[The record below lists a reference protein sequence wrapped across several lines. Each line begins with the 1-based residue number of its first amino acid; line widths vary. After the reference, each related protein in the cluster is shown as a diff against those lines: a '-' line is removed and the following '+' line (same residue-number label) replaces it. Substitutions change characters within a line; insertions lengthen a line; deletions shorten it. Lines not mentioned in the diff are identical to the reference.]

1 MSFWKFLDLIGGII
15 TYVRNFVINAF
26 FLLFIFLFFIIIM
39 AGLATTSDD
48 SVPETNKIVFV
59 DVHSTIYDA
68 PRMESRI
75 EVLLNTINGIH
86 EEHIYTEQLKR
97 IFDYASTDDEV
108 EAVVMDLSHTESVRL
123 DVIKSLEPAIEKFQ
137 KAGKR
142 IYVYADSYS
151 QSTYALASYADEIYL
166 PKLGEVSIVGV
177 NARNLYFKDFLD
189 NVELTVFTPKAGTHK
204 SAVEPFNRNDMSPQ
218 VKEEMGIITS
228 DLWNLYADVIRK
240 NRPDLRLENL
250 LFGSDNLIALEEKT
264 PFDKNIYQE
273 SGAVD
278 KIMSKNDFYEHISKM
293 YKVNFKY
300 SSDKNGYDFDSTDAE
315 QYFNSIVNNERSLG
329 KGSDKIGVIYGLGE
343 IGYQDPNDSNL
354 TTFTPEHILPLIQ
367 KATKDDYKAL
377 ILYLNTPGGSV
388 TASEDIRSAL
398 VNYKNKTNGKI
409 VVYMSGMA
417 ASGGYWIST
426 VADTIVAQPST
437 ITGSIG
443 VFGMLFNGS
452 ELTEKI
458 GIHEDGIGTN
468 PDANLSFTAPITENQ
483 KKLIQLEINKTYA
496 NFIRLVSDSRKLE
509 RTIVEEL
516 AQGRIYTGNQALEIN
531 LVDKIGSFDTALDE
545 ARKLA
550 ESKNARVVLLLP
562 KDDNRVNAVSNV
574 IVKAV
579 ARYDRPMALKLVD
592 DFVRE
597 HPVVKAAV
605 SRESQI
611 MIQPYTISY

>member
-509 RTIVEEL
+509 RTKVEEL
-516 AQGRIYTGNQALEIN
+516 AQGRIYTGNQALQIN

-579 ARYDRPMALKLVD
+579 ARYDRPMALRLVD

>member
-1 MSFWKFLDLIGGII
+1 
-15 TYVRNFVINAF
+15 
-26 FLLFIFLFFIIIM
+26 
-39 AGLATTSDD
+39 
-48 SVPETNKIVFV
+48 
-59 DVHSTIYDA
+59 
-68 PRMESRI
+68 
-75 EVLLNTINGIH
+75 
-86 EEHIYTEQLKR
+86 
-97 IFDYASTDDEV
+97 
-108 EAVVMDLSHTESVRL
+108 
-123 DVIKSLEPAIEKFQ
+123 
-137 KAGKR
+137 
-142 IYVYADSYS
+142 
-151 QSTYALASYADEIYL
+151 
-166 PKLGEVSIVGV
+166 
-177 NARNLYFKDFLD
+177 
-189 NVELTVFTPKAGTHK
+189 
-204 SAVEPFNRNDMSPQ
+204 
-218 VKEEMGIITS
+218 
-228 DLWNLYADVIRK
+228 
-240 NRPDLRLENL
+240 
-250 LFGSDNLIALEEKT
+250 
-264 PFDKNIYQE
+264 
-273 SGAVD
+273 
-278 KIMSKNDFYEHISKM
+278 M

-343 IGYQDPNDSNL
+343 IGFQDPNDSNL

-509 RTIVEEL
+509 RTKVEEL

-550 ESKNARVVLLLP
+550 ESKNARVVQLLP
-562 KDDNRVNAVSNV
+562 KDDDRVNAVSNV

>member
-278 KIMSKNDFYEHISKM
+278 KIMSKNGFYEHISKM

-509 RTIVEEL
+509 RTKVEEL

-531 LVDKIGSFDTALDE
+531 LVDKIGSFDTALNE

-550 ESKNARVVLLLP
+550 ESKNARVVQLLP

>member
-343 IGYQDPNDSNL
+343 IGFQDPNDSNL

-509 RTIVEEL
+509 RTKVEEL

-550 ESKNARVVLLLP
+550 ESKNARVVQLLP

>member
-509 RTIVEEL
+509 RTKVEEL

>member
-1 MSFWKFLDLIGGII
+1 
-15 TYVRNFVINAF
+15 
-26 FLLFIFLFFIIIM
+26 M

-86 EEHIYTEQLKR
+86 EEHIYTEQLKG

-278 KIMSKNDFYEHISKM
+278 KIMSKNGFYEHISKM

-509 RTIVEEL
+509 RTKVEEL

-550 ESKNARVVLLLP
+550 ESKNARVVQLLP

-579 ARYDRPMALKLVD
+579 ARYDRPMALRLVD

>member
-278 KIMSKNDFYEHISKM
+278 KIMSKNGFYEHISKM
-293 YKVNFKY
+293 YKVNIKY

-509 RTIVEEL
+509 RTKVEEL

-550 ESKNARVVLLLP
+550 ESKNARVVQLLP

>member
-166 PKLGEVSIVGV
+166 PKLGEVSIIGV

-278 KIMSKNDFYEHISKM
+278 KIMSKNGFYEHISKM

-509 RTIVEEL
+509 RTKVEEL

-550 ESKNARVVLLLP
+550 ESKNARVVQLLP

>member
-108 EAVVMDLSHTESVRL
+108 EAVVMDLSHAESVRL

-509 RTIVEEL
+509 RTKVEEL
-516 AQGRIYTGNQALEIN
+516 AQGRIYTGNQALQIN

>member
-240 NRPDLRLENL
+240 NRQDLRLENL

-278 KIMSKNDFYEHISKM
+278 KIMSKNGFYEHISKM

-367 KATKDDYKAL
+367 KATNDDYKAL

-509 RTIVEEL
+509 RTKVEEL

-550 ESKNARVVLLLP
+550 ESKNARVVQLLP

-574 IVKAV
+574 IVKAA

>member
-343 IGYQDPNDSNL
+343 IGYKDPNDSNL

-509 RTIVEEL
+509 RTKVEEL
-516 AQGRIYTGNQALEIN
+516 AQGRIYTGNQALQIN

>member
-278 KIMSKNDFYEHISKM
+278 KIMSKNGFYEHISKM

-437 ITGSIG
+437 I
-443 VFGMLFNGS
+443 
-452 ELTEKI
+452 
-458 GIHEDGIGTN
+458 
-468 PDANLSFTAPITENQ
+468 PDI
-483 KKLIQLEINKTYA
+483 
-496 NFIRLVSDSRKLE
+496 LV
-509 RTIVEEL
+509 
-516 AQGRIYTGNQALEIN
+516 QA
-531 LVDKIGSFDTALDE
+531 
-545 ARKLA
+545 
-550 ESKNARVVLLLP
+550 
-562 KDDNRVNAVSNV
+562 
-574 IVKAV
+574 
-579 ARYDRPMALKLVD
+579 
-592 DFVRE
+592 
-597 HPVVKAAV
+597 
-605 SRESQI
+605 
-611 MIQPYTISY
+611 

>member
-278 KIMSKNDFYEHISKM
+278 KIMSKNGFYEHISKM

-329 KGSDKIGVIYGLGE
+329 KGSDKIGVIYGIGE

-509 RTIVEEL
+509 RTKVEEL

-550 ESKNARVVLLLP
+550 ESKNARVVQLLP

>member
-39 AGLATTSDD
+39 TGLATTSDD

-278 KIMSKNDFYEHISKM
+278 KIMSKNGFYEHISKM

-367 KATKDDYKAL
+367 KATNDDYKAL

-509 RTIVEEL
+509 RTKVEEL

-550 ESKNARVVLLLP
+550 ESKNARVVQLLP

>member
-278 KIMSKNDFYEHISKM
+278 KIMSKNGFYEHISKM

-343 IGYQDPNDSNL
+343 IGFQDPNDSNL

-509 RTIVEEL
+509 RTKVEEL

-550 ESKNARVVLLLP
+550 ESKNARVVQLLP

>member
-329 KGSDKIGVIYGLGE
+329 KGLDKIGVIYGLGE

-509 RTIVEEL
+509 RTKVEEL

-579 ARYDRPMALKLVD
+579 ARYDRPMALRLVD

>member
-278 KIMSKNDFYEHISKM
+278 KIMSKNGFYEHISKM

-509 RTIVEEL
+509 RTKVEEL

>member
-86 EEHIYTEQLKR
+86 EEHIYTEQLKG

-509 RTIVEEL
+509 RTKVEEL

-579 ARYDRPMALKLVD
+579 ARYDRPMALRLVD

>member
-278 KIMSKNDFYEHISKM
+278 KIMSKNGFYEHISKM

-409 VVYMSGMA
+409 VVYMSGMV

-509 RTIVEEL
+509 RTKVEEL

-550 ESKNARVVLLLP
+550 ESKNARVVQLLP

>member
-278 KIMSKNDFYEHISKM
+278 KIMSKNGFYEHISKM

-509 RTIVEEL
+509 RTKVEEL

-550 ESKNARVVLLLP
+550 ESKNARVVQLLP

>member
-1 MSFWKFLDLIGGII
+1 M
-15 TYVRNFVINAF
+15 
-26 FLLFIFLFFIIIM
+26 
-39 AGLATTSDD
+39 
-48 SVPETNKIVFV
+48 
-59 DVHSTIYDA
+59 
-68 PRMESRI
+68 
-75 EVLLNTINGIH
+75 
-86 EEHIYTEQLKR
+86 
-97 IFDYASTDDEV
+97 
-108 EAVVMDLSHTESVRL
+108 
-123 DVIKSLEPAIEKFQ
+123 
-137 KAGKR
+137 
-142 IYVYADSYS
+142 
-151 QSTYALASYADEIYL
+151 
-166 PKLGEVSIVGV
+166 
-177 NARNLYFKDFLD
+177 
-189 NVELTVFTPKAGTHK
+189 
-204 SAVEPFNRNDMSPQ
+204 
-218 VKEEMGIITS
+218 
-228 DLWNLYADVIRK
+228 
-240 NRPDLRLENL
+240 
-250 LFGSDNLIALEEKT
+250 
-264 PFDKNIYQE
+264 
-273 SGAVD
+273 
-278 KIMSKNDFYEHISKM
+278 
-293 YKVNFKY
+293 NFKY

-509 RTIVEEL
+509 RTKVEEL

-550 ESKNARVVLLLP
+550 ESKNARVVQLLP

>member
-278 KIMSKNDFYEHISKM
+278 KIMSKNGFYEHISKM

-509 RTIVEEL
+509 RTKVEEL

-550 ESKNARVVLLLP
+550 ESKNARVVQLLP

-597 HPVVKAAV
+597 HPVIKAAV

>member
-278 KIMSKNDFYEHISKM
+278 KIMSKNGFYEHISKM

-367 KATKDDYKAL
+367 KATNDDYKAL

-509 RTIVEEL
+509 RTKVEEL

-550 ESKNARVVLLLP
+550 ESKNARVVQLLP

>member
-86 EEHIYTEQLKR
+86 EEHIYTEQLKG

-509 RTIVEEL
+509 RTKVEEL

>member
-278 KIMSKNDFYEHISKM
+278 KIMNKNGFYEHISKM

-509 RTIVEEL
+509 RTKVEEL

-550 ESKNARVVLLLP
+550 ESKNARVVQLLP

>member
-97 IFDYASTDDEV
+97 IFNYASTDDEV

-509 RTIVEEL
+509 RTKVEEL

>member
-1 MSFWKFLDLIGGII
+1 
-15 TYVRNFVINAF
+15 
-26 FLLFIFLFFIIIM
+26 M

-343 IGYQDPNDSNL
+343 IGYKDPNDSNL

-509 RTIVEEL
+509 RTKVEEL
-516 AQGRIYTGNQALEIN
+516 AQGRIYTGNQALQIN

>member
-86 EEHIYTEQLKR
+86 EEHIYTEQLKG

-278 KIMSKNDFYEHISKM
+278 KIMSKNGFYEHISKM

-509 RTIVEEL
+509 RTKVEEL

-550 ESKNARVVLLLP
+550 ESKNARVVQLLP

-579 ARYDRPMALKLVD
+579 ARYDRPMALRLVD

>member
-509 RTIVEEL
+509 RTKVEEL

-579 ARYDRPMALKLVD
+579 ARYDRPMALRLVD

>member
-509 RTIVEEL
+509 RTKVEEL
-516 AQGRIYTGNQALEIN
+516 AQGRIYTGNQALQIN

>member
-509 RTIVEEL
+509 RTKVEEL

-550 ESKNARVVLLLP
+550 ESKNARVVQLLP

>member
-278 KIMSKNDFYEHISKM
+278 KIMSKNGFYEHISKM

-367 KATKDDYKAL
+367 KATNDDYKAL

-509 RTIVEEL
+509 RTKVEEL

-550 ESKNARVVLLLP
+550 ESKNARVVQLLP

-579 ARYDRPMALKLVD
+579 ARYDRHMALKLVD